1 MKKKPTYEELEQRV
15 KELEGETHERKRT
28 EEEIA
33 KLGPAAAQSIDGI
46 AIGDLEPK
54 LISVNDAF
62 ARMHGYEPHEMV
74 GMKVKRLHNA
84 EQMEAFTKG
93 IHEIKTQGSWMGEIG
108 HIRKDSTPFP
118 TYMSVTLLK
127 DEKGKPTG
135 ILAVCRDITE
145 RKQAEE
151 ALSFSEAQKQ
161 ALLDASVDRIRLVD
175 LDMKIIW
182 ANKTT
187 TKELNIAPEELV
199 GRTCYEVFIDRKTPC
214 PRCPSK
220 KALKSGHI
228 EHAVMHISP
237 AMGANRESYRASYA
251 VPIKN
256 ESGDIVSLVQITRNI
271 TKQKLAEKALRER
284 EKELKIKTN
293 TLSELNAALRVLIGK
308 KDDDKVE
315 TEQKVLFNVK
325 ELVIPFLERLKKTS
339 LTSRQLSYLYILES
353 NFNDI
358 ISPFSRTL
366 SSKYL
371 RLTPTEI
378 QVANLVKDGRTSQE
392 IAEVMNLSRRTVES
406 HRDGIRK
413 KLDLRNRSANLRSY
427 LLSI

>member
-15 KELEGETHERKRT
+15 KELERDARDGKR
-28 EEEIA
+28 
-33 KLGPAAAQSIDGI
+33 
-46 AIGDLEPK
+46 
-54 LISVNDAF
+54 
-62 ARMHGYEPHEMV
+62 
-74 GMKVKRLHNA
+74 
-84 EQMEAFTKG
+84 
-93 IHEIKTQGSWMGEIG
+93 
-108 HIRKDSTPFP
+108 
-118 TYMSVTLLK
+118 
-127 DEKGKPTG
+127 
-135 ILAVCRDITE
+135 
-145 RKQAEE
+145 AEE
-151 ALSFSEAQKQ
+151 ALRSSEAQKQ

-175 LDMKIIW
+175 PDMRIIW

-187 TKELNIAPEELV
+187 TEELNMAPEDLKGEYCFEVLV
-199 GRTCYEVFIDRKTPC
+199 DRQSPC
-214 PRCPSK
+214 PGCPTK
-220 KALKSGHI
+220 KALKSGRV
-228 EHAVMHISP
+228 EHGIMHRDPSK
-237 AMGANRESYRASYA
+237 GAKREAYWYNYA
-251 VPIKN
+251 VPIKS

-271 TKQKLAEKALRER
+271 TKQKLAERALRER

-293 TLSELNAALRVLIGK
+293 TLSELNAALRVLIEK
-308 KDDDKVE
+308 KDDDRLE

-325 ELVIPFLERLKKTS
+325 QLVIPFLERLKKTS
-339 LTSRQLSYLYILES
+339 LTSEQLAYLHILES

-371 RLTPTEI
+371 RLTPKEI
-378 QVANLVKDGRTSQE
+378 QVANLVKDGKTSQE

>member
-1 MKKKPTYEELEQRV
+1 
-15 KELEGETHERKRT
+15 
-28 EEEIA
+28 
-33 KLGPAAAQSIDGI
+33 
-46 AIGDLEPK
+46 
-54 LISVNDAF
+54 
-62 ARMHGYEPHEMV
+62 
-74 GMKVKRLHNA
+74 
-84 EQMEAFTKG
+84 
-93 IHEIKTQGSWMGEIG
+93 
-108 HIRKDSTPFP
+108 
-118 TYMSVTLLK
+118 
-127 DEKGKPTG
+127 
-135 ILAVCRDITE
+135 
-145 RKQAEE
+145 
-151 ALSFSEAQKQ
+151 
-161 ALLDASVDRIRLVD
+161 
-175 LDMKIIW
+175 
-182 ANKTT
+182 
-187 TKELNIAPEELV
+187 
-199 GRTCYEVFIDRKTPC
+199 
-214 PRCPSK
+214 
-220 KALKSGHI
+220 
-228 EHAVMHISP
+228 MHISP
-237 AMGANRESYRASYA
+237 AMGANREAYRDNYA

-271 TKQKLAEKALRER
+271 TKQKLAERTLRER

-293 TLSELNAALRVLIGK
+293 TLSELNAALRVLIEK
-308 KDDDKVE
+308 KDNDRLE

-339 LTSRQLSYLYILES
+339 LTSKQLAYLYILES